1 MLLRAL
7 LALLL
12 LVTRCLVQLPSIICD
27 ILFFS
32 RPLGQKIQ
40 CVTYLFFFIPHRN
53 NNNTTITPL
62 SLLLSWLFSPNP
74 FPFLNAKQVSFSPL
88 SSLDMSRNQW
98 SFGFLHTIMGILMW
112 ERLRKGICNI
122 TALCPQVAPSSPQI
136 PPPKNFSLFLF
147 ILRCICTCRSCQSIP
162 FWYANVQSQT
172 PNPNSL
178 KIT

>member
-27 ILFFS
+27 ILFFFAAPRS
-32 RPLGQKIQ
+32 ENPMRYIP
-40 CVTYLFFFIPHRN
+40 FFSIPHRN

-62 SLLLSWLFSPNP
+62 SLLLSWLFPPNP

-112 ERLRKGICNI
+112 ERLRKGICDI

-136 PPPKNFSLFLF
+136 SPPQKTFPSSFSSCDAFVHVDHVNPSHFGTQTSKPKPP
-147 ILRCICTCRSCQSIP
+147 IP
-162 FWYANVQSQT
+162 T
-172 PNPNSL
+172 PSR
-178 KIT
+178 